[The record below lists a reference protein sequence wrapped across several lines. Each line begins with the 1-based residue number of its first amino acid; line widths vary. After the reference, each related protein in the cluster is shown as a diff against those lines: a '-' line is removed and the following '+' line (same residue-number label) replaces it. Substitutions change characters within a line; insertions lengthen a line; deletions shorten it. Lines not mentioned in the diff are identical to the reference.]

1 MSTAEL
7 TTFPTIATLHAAY
20 AAGTSPAEII
30 AATYR
35 RIEAVADPGIFITL
49 RPKHDVLADA
59 AALGSFDPVTKPL
72 WGVPFAVKDNI
83 DVAGLPTTA
92 GCPGFASTPNETA
105 FAVQRLLDAGAIL
118 IGKTNLDQFATGLVG
133 VRTPY
138 PVPRNAIDPRYVPG
152 GSSSGSAVAVSHG
165 LVTFALGTDTAGSG
179 RVPAALNNIVGL
191 KPSLG
196 SVSSRGMVP
205 ACRTLDTISVFAGTV
220 DDAHAIY
227 RVMATFDRTD
237 PWSRPHPSAAA
248 KPAGLPPGL
257 RVGVPDTASRKF
269 AGELQS
275 ERAFDLAVTDLATV
289 VSAPARAVDLSP
301 LFDVASLLYSGP
313 WVAERYQAIRDVI
326 ETAPDLLHPVTR
338 KILGSARA
346 FSAADAFAGLYQLAE
361 LRRAAD
367 AIWSSVDVLMVP
379 TYPRPRTV
387 ADLEVDPI
395 GPNSELGT
403 YTNFVNLLDLCALAV
418 PSRFRADGF
427 PSGVTLIAPSGRDH
441 LLAALGQRLH
451 AASDAPMG
459 ASSTKVP
466 PPTEAS
472 TSVAANEIEL
482 VVVGAHLSGMPLN
495 HELTSRG
502 ARFLRAVSTAPDYK
516 LFALQGGPPFRPGLL
531 RVAASEG
538 VPIATEVWA
547 ISAEGFGSFVA
558 GIPAPL
564 GIGTTRLADGTTPK
578 GFIVEAE
585 GLKGATDISAF
596 GGWRAY
602 IKSLVG

>member
-1 MSTAEL
+1 MSAAL
-7 TTFPTIATLHAAY
+7 ASFPTIATLHAAY
-20 AAGTSPAEII
+20 AAGASPAEII

-49 RPKHDVLADA
+49 RPEHDVLADA
-59 AALGSFDPVTKPL
+59 AALGSFDPDTKPL

-83 DVAGLPTTA
+83 DVADLPTTVA
-92 GCPGFASTPNETA
+92 CPGFASTPEETA

-227 RVMATFDRTD
+227 RIMATFDPAD

-248 KPAGLPPGL
+248 KPAALPPGL

-269 AGELQS
+269 AGDLQS

-289 VSAPARAVDLSP
+289 VSAPARAVDMSP
-301 LFDVASLLYSGP
+301 LFKVASLLYSGP
-313 WVAERYQAIRDVI
+313 WVAERYQAIRQVI
-326 ETAPDLLHPVTR
+326 ETTPELLHPVTR
-338 KILGSARA
+338 KIIGSATA

-367 AIWSSVDVLMVP
+367 AIWSSIDVLMVP

-387 ADLEVDPI
+387 ADLEADPI

-427 PSGVTLIAPSGRDH
+427 PSGVTLIAPSGRDD

-451 AASDAPMG
+451 AASEVSLG

-472 TSVAANEIEL
+472 TSAAANEIEL

-502 ARFLRAVSTAPDYK
+502 ARFLRAVPTAPDYK

-531 RVAASEG
+531 RVSAGEG

-564 GIGTTRLADGTTPK
+564 GIGTTRLSDGTTPK

-585 GLKGATDISAF
+585 GLEGATDISAF

-602 IKSLVG
+602 IKSLAR